1 MFLFPS
7 DNSSVKTFFYR
18 CGTIGQS
25 GSEMGGNTTDSA
37 SYSGAEDDEM
47 EREFDAD
54 YDYVNMERISNM
66 TKDEVCFLCHLHDIN
81 SSTAQQ
87 LKVE

>member
-1 MFLFPS
+1 MFLFLS
-7 DNSSVKTFFYR
+7 DSSPVEFIFYR
-18 CGTIGQS
+18 CGTVGQS

-47 EREFDAD
+47 ERQFDAD

-66 TKDEVCFLCHLHDIN
+66 NKDQVCLLFHSYWC
-81 SSTAQQ
+81 
-87 LKVE
+87 